1 LRITTFDQ
9 LNHPMEGNQPEIILS
24 RFGPDML
31 ERWDVDPD
39 GLMYL
44 MPSTSNDPSD
54 TGSKERVIAI
64 NGETMASQNVGTVVG
79 PSPAGDLVFST
90 GANEKSFVYVKQGL
104 KEGDIGF
111 LVFESAQ

>member
-1 LRITTFDQ
+1 MLGKWDIDQ
-9 LNHPMEGNQPEIILS
+9 
-24 RFGPDML
+24 
-31 ERWDVDPD
+31 D

-54 TGSKERVIAI
+54 TGSKERVITI
-64 NGETMASQNVGTVVG
+64 NGDTKVAQNIGTVAG

-90 GANEKSFVYVKQGL
+90 TVNGKSFVYVKQGL

-111 LVFESAQ
+111 LVLESAH